1 MWKVALVVASD
12 RAARG
17 EREDTSGPAIQ
28 KLIEGKLE
36 CRVID
41 RRVLPDDIETL
52 TENMI
57 ELTDRHQVDLLLTIG
72 GTGLSPEDVT
82 PEATRLVIDRRI
94 PGIAEEMR
102 RKFMEVSREA
112 MLTRAICGTRG
123 NTLIINLPGA
133 IESAKYGLQSISDQ
147 LDNALLILQ
156 GKKGV

>member
-1 MWKVALVVASD
+1 MWKVALIVASD
-12 RAARG
+12 RASRG

-28 KLIEGKLE
+28 QLIESKLDCKVVE
-36 CRVID
+36 

-57 ELTDRHQVDLLLTIG
+57 ELTDRHQIDLLLTIG

-82 PEATRLVIDRRI
+82 PEATKLVIDRKV
-94 PGIAEEMR
+94 PGIGEEMR
-102 RKFMEVSREA
+102 RKFMEISREG

-123 NTLIINLPGA
+123 NSLIINLPGA
-133 IESAKYGLQSISDQ
+133 IETAKYGLQAVSDQ
-147 LDNALLILQ
+147 LHNALLILQ

>member
-1 MWKVALVVASD
+1 MWKVALIVASD

-28 KLIEGKLE
+28 QLIESKLDCKVVE
-36 CRVID
+36 

-57 ELTDRHQVDLLLTIG
+57 ELTDRHQIDLLLTIG

-82 PEATRLVIDRRI
+82 PEATTLVIDRKV
-94 PGIAEEMR
+94 PGIGEEMR
-102 RKFMEVSREA
+102 RKFMEISREG

-123 NTLIINLPGA
+123 NSLIINLPGA
-133 IESAKYGLQSISDQ
+133 IETAKYGLQAVADQ
-147 LDNALLILQ
+147 LHNALLILQ